1 MQCLTTRL
9 RNRTTSSLLSSRCRR
24 TVGVAPVPPARSMSS
39 ATAVDEP
46 RAVFVYGSLM
56 HPDVVKAI
64 IGRVP
69 RCSPA
74 AVFGYARRRVLE
86 AAYPACIRVAQ
97 DSPGAADPVRG
108 LLYHDCSE
116 RERRL
121 FDLFEEVDKE
131 PPMYARV
138 DVDAWPVGSESQ
150 QVGGA
155 AAVSAQ
161 LYEWVRSEGCLSTGA
176 EADWSFE
183 AFCQP
188 AVLGPYLVMCREF
201 VDEATAQL

>member
-1 MQCLTTRL
+1 MQCLRATRL
-9 RNRTTSSLLSSRCRR
+9 RNRISLLSSHCRR
-24 TVGVAPVPPARSMSS
+24 TVGVAAVPPARSMSS
-39 ATAVDEP
+39 ATADAP

-74 AVFGYARRRVLE
+74 AVFGYTRRCVIE

-97 DSPGAADPVRG
+97 DSPGAGNPVRG
-108 LLYHDCSE
+108 LLYHDCDE

-138 DVDAWPVGSESQ
+138 DVEAWPVDSEGQ
-150 QVGGA
+150 QVQGA

-176 EADWSFE
+176 EPDWSFE

-188 AVLGPYLVMCREF
+188 EVLAPYLVMCHEF
-201 VDEATAQL
+201 IEEAAAQL